1 MTNYS
6 DQQNMSVPLEPHGT
20 GEAMTAPVVA
30 PAPNRS
36 TVYAFLGGCLA
47 GAAAVV
53 TAAIMLDDEP
63 ASCHTDAEESDA
75 NESGANELKAD
86 LSVNLSSDPALAT
99 SE

>member
-6 DQQNMSVPLEPHGT
+6 DQQNMSVPLESHGT
-20 GEAMTAPVVA
+20 GKPMTAPVAA

-63 ASCHTDAEESDA
+63 ASCHTDAEES
-75 NESGANELKAD
+75 GANELEAD
-86 LSVNLSSDPALAT
+86 LSVNLSSDPALTT